1 MSLQTSKGSC
11 STRSLDRAAAATLD
25 TSNRSSSLRRAPV
38 SASWVAAMAALAP
51 SMKRWVFAMR
61 RVTLRHE
68 FTLCG
73 AALGEIAA
81 RSPSAAGT
89 AGATNCLL
97 LLSLAS
103 S

>member
-1 MSLQTSKGSC
+1 M
-11 STRSLDRAAAATLD
+11 
-25 TSNRSSSLRRAPV
+25 

-61 RVTLRHE
+61 RVTLRHA